1 MDLGKRVKKLRK
13 AEGWSQEKLSELTKL
28 SRGRI
33 AQLETDPNAEVRND
47 SFISLA
53 RAFGLSCEQLM
64 APDLFTSSLLTE
76 LKFQPKVNKVP
87 MISWES
93 LPIFVEGTLTI
104 DGSEWIGC
112 PYDLSEKSFVLEVQD
127 ELMTSIHGRSYPK
140 GALIFVDAERE
151 PKAGE
156 RVIAI
161 DTVTLTAVFR
171 EYVISGSA
179 TYLKPLNERYPIEG
193 LEQSTS
199 IIGVVVGSY
208 MPG

>member
-1 MDLGKRVKKLRK
+1 MDLGKRVKELRK
-13 AEGWSQEKLSELTKL
+13 AQRWTQAGLAKRTSL

-33 AQLETDPNAEVRND
+33 AQIETDPLAKVGGNSLV
-47 SFISLA
+47 SLA
-53 RAFGLSCEQLM
+53 KAFGYSTEQLLS
-64 APDLFTSSLLTE
+64 ADELGLLADLKLQPFTR
-76 LKFQPKVNKVP
+76 KVP
-87 MISWES
+87 LIDWKSLKSIVDKTFVLES
-93 LPIFVEGTLTI
+93 
-104 DGSEWIGC
+104 SNWIGC

-127 ELMTSIHGRSYPK
+127 ELMTSIHGRSYPI

-156 RVIAI
+156 RVIAM
-161 DTVTLTAVFR
+161 DTVTLSAVFR

-179 TYLKPLNERYPIEG
+179 TYLAPLNERYPIKA
-193 LEQSTS
+193 LQQSTR

>member
-1 MDLGKRVKKLRK
+1 MNLGKRIKELRK
-13 AEGWSQEKLSELTKL
+13 AQGWTQTDLSKRTSV

-33 AQLETDPNAEVRND
+33 GQLETDPLAKVGGNSLV
-47 SFISLA
+47 SLA
-53 RAFGLSCEQLM
+53 KAFGYSTEQLLS
-64 APDLFTSSLLTE
+64 ADELGLLADLKLQPFTR
-76 LKFQPKVNKVP
+76 KVP
-87 MISWES
+87 LIDWKSLKSIVDKTFVLES
-93 LPIFVEGTLTI
+93 
-104 DGSEWIGC
+104 SNWIGC

-161 DTVTLTAVFR
+161 DTVTLSAVFR

-179 TYLKPLNERYPIEG
+179 TYLKPLNERYPIKS
-193 LEQSTS
+193 LQKSTS
-199 IIGVVVGSY
+199 IIGVVAGSY

>member
-1 MDLGKRVKKLRK
+1 MDLGKRVKELRK
-13 AEGWSQEKLSELTKL
+13 AQRWTQAGLAKRTSL

-33 AQLETDPNAEVRND
+33 AQIETDPLAKVGGNSLV
-47 SFISLA
+47 SLA
-53 RAFGLSCEQLM
+53 KAFGYSTEQLLS
-64 APDLFTSSLLTE
+64 ADELGLLADLKL
-76 LKFQPKVNKVP
+76 QPVTRKVP
-87 MISWES
+87 LIDWKSLKSIVDKTFVLES
-93 LPIFVEGTLTI
+93 
-104 DGSEWIGC
+104 SNWIGC

-127 ELMTSIHGRSYPK
+127 ELMTSIHGRSYPI

-161 DTVTLTAVFR
+161 DTVTLSAVFR

-179 TYLKPLNERYPIEG
+179 TYLAPLNERYPIKA
-193 LEQSTS
+193 LQQSTR

>member
-1 MDLGKRVKKLRK
+1 MNLGKRVKELRK
-13 AEGWSQEKLSELTKL
+13 AQRWTQADLAKRTSL

-33 AQLETDPNAEVRND
+33 AQIETDPLAKVGGNSLV
-47 SFISLA
+47 SLA
-53 RAFGLSCEQLM
+53 KAFGYSTEQLLS
-64 APDLFTSSLLTE
+64 ADELGLLADLKL
-76 LKFQPKVNKVP
+76 QPVTRKVP
-87 MISWES
+87 LIDWKSLKSIVDKTFVLES
-93 LPIFVEGTLTI
+93 
-104 DGSEWIGC
+104 SNWIGC

-161 DTVTLTAVFR
+161 DTVTLSAVFR

-179 TYLKPLNERYPIEG
+179 TYLKPLNERYPIKA
-193 LEQSTS
+193 LQQSTS
-199 IIGVVVGSY
+199 IIGVVAGSY

>member
-1 MDLGKRVKKLRK
+1 MDLGKRVKELRK
-13 AEGWSQEKLSELTKL
+13 AQGWSQENLSERTLL

-33 AQLETDPNAEVRND
+33 AQLETDPTAEVKTE

-76 LKFQPKVNKVP
+76 LKFQPKANKVP

-93 LPIFVEGTLTI
+93 LPIFVEGTLII

-161 DTVTLTAVFR
+161 DTVTLSAVFR

-179 TYLKPLNERYPIEG
+179 TYLKPLNERYPIKA
-193 LEQSTS
+193 LQQSTS

>member
-33 AQLETDPNAEVRND
+33 AQLETDPTAEVRND

-76 LKFQPKVNKVP
+76 LKFQPKANKVP

-93 LPIFVEGTLTI
+93 LPIFVEGTLII

-112 PYDLSEKSFVLEVQD
+112 PYD
-127 ELMTSIHGRSYPK
+127 
-140 GALIFVDAERE
+140 
-151 PKAGE
+151 
-156 RVIAI
+156 
-161 DTVTLTAVFR
+161 
-171 EYVISGSA
+171 
-179 TYLKPLNERYPIEG
+179 
-193 LEQSTS
+193 
-199 IIGVVVGSY
+199 
-208 MPG
+208 

>member
-1 MDLGKRVKKLRK
+1 MNLGKRIKELRK
-13 AEGWSQEKLSELTKL
+13 AQGWTQTDLSKRTSV

-33 AQLETDPNAEVRND
+33 GQLETDPLAKVGGNSLV
-47 SFISLA
+47 SLA
-53 RAFGLSCEQLM
+53 KAFGYSTEQLLS
-64 APDLFTSSLLTE
+64 ADELGLLVDLKLQPFTR
-76 LKFQPKVNKVP
+76 KVP
-87 MISWES
+87 LIDWKSLKSIVDKTFVLES
-93 LPIFVEGTLTI
+93 
-104 DGSEWIGC
+104 SNWIGC

-161 DTVTLTAVFR
+161 DTVTLSAVFR

-179 TYLKPLNERYPIEG
+179 TYLKPLNERYPIKS
-193 LEQSTS
+193 LQKSTS
-199 IIGVVVGSY
+199 IIGVVAGSY

>member
-76 LKFQPKVNKVP
+76 LKFQPKANKVP

-93 LPIFVEGTLTI
+93 LPIFVEGTLII

-151 PKAGE
+151 PKSGE

-161 DTVTLTAVFR
+161 DTVTLSAVFR

-179 TYLKPLNERYPIEG
+179 TYLKPLNERYPIKA
-193 LEQSTS
+193 LQQSTR